1 MKHVWKI
8 LGIAGAAVLIVNLF
22 GVNPLGWV
30 TSSWFEDDD
39 PPAAADT
46 TLLSIIRTRELRA
59 ASGEF
64 SVPVY
69 FGTEQNGIREILPD
83 ALDANSGIFL
93 YQGTVD
99 ALVDLRGLTEGD
111 IEVDAANR
119 SVRIEVPEPTLSRPN
134 IDPSKSKIV
143 SQNRGL
149 LTRLGEIFSE
159 SPMAGREQLDEVA
172 IEELT
177 RAAQQSDLAGTAREN
192 AREFLTALLNEL
204 GYTDVEIEFVAP
216 TEP

>member
-159 SPMAGREQLDEVA
+159 SPMAGREELDEVA